1 MPRNT
6 IKKKWTY
13 LKSLLSLKK
22 NYKFDLNDKI
32 KRYKNFDQKTKKI
45 KKLKINVPNQ
55 NILYIQIKYKKLN

>member
-1 MPRNT
+1 VPRNT

-45 KKLKINVPNQ
+45 KKLKIDVPNQ

>member
-45 KKLKINVPNQ
+45 KKLKIDVPNQ

>member
-1 MPRNT
+1 MDLFE
-6 IKKKWTY
+6 IIIII
-13 LKSLLSLKK
+13 KK

-32 KRYKNFDQKTKKI
+32 KKYKNFDQKTKKI

>member
-1 MPRNT
+1 VPRNT

-32 KRYKNFDQKTKKI
+32 KRYKIFDKKTKKI
-45 KKLKINVPNQ
+45 KKLKIDVPNQ

>member
-1 MPRNT
+1 MDLFE
-6 IKKKWTY
+6 IIIIF
-13 LKSLLSLKK
+13 KK

-45 KKLKINVPNQ
+45 KKLKIDVPNQ

>member
-1 MPRNT
+1 M
-6 IKKKWTY
+6 
-13 LKSLLSLKK
+13 KSLLSLKK

-45 KKLKINVPNQ
+45 KKLKIDVPNQ

>member
-13 LKSLLSLKK
+13 LKSLLSFKK

-32 KRYKNFDQKTKKI
+32 KRYKIFDKKTKKI
-45 KKLKINVPNQ
+45 KKLKIDVPNQ